1 MFTTNVGNTDRVI
14 RIILGIV
21 LLVVWYLAPGHGLR
35 WLPLALGIVALVALD
50 IVVFGKSTFIYLWLG
65 PGGIERWVSY
75 PVILWQVAFGAYL
88 LGSGGTVSLRHP
100 RDTESPVEP

>member
-35 WLPLALGIVALVALD
+35 WLPLVLGIVALATGLL
-50 IVVFGKSTFIYLWLG
+50 STCPLY
-65 PGGIERWVSY
+65 S
-75 PVILWQVAFGAYL
+75 L
-88 LGSGGTVSLRHP
+88 LGINTCSTKKV
-100 RDTESPVEP
+100 